1 MRLNLLLMCAIPAM
15 TLAACERPERAD
27 PAAAPYPA
35 GPIDQSEAEPVA
47 EPTAECVNESE
58 GYALEYPASWHVY
71 TGDLLGPCSLFHPE
85 PFEVPAYSEVPME
98 IAIMIDIEPVPY
110 GTFVGDMVGRTTFS
124 RAQTSIDGRQAS
136 RIEGETTGE
145 GLHPPGIG
153 SYEYFVDLG
162 GATLIAV
169 TYDAG
174 GMPFE
179 RKRRV
184 LDAMMST
191 LEFVRQD

>member
-1 MRLNLLLMCAIPAM
+1 MDAPVPVSFYRGMRLNLLLLCAIPAM
-15 TLAACERPERAD
+15 TLAACERPEGAE
-27 PAAAPYPA
+27 PAAAPEPA

-47 EPTAECVNESE
+47 EPTSECVNDSG
-58 GYALEYPASWHVY
+58 GYALEHPASWHVY
-71 TGDLLGPCSLFHPE
+71 TGDLLGPCSLFHPA

-98 IAIMIDIEPVPY
+98 I
-110 GTFVGDMVGRTTFS
+110 
-124 RAQTSIDGRQAS
+124 
-136 RIEGETTGE
+136 
-145 GLHPPGIG
+145 
-153 SYEYFVDLG
+153 DLG
-162 GATLIAV
+162 GSTLIAV

-174 GMPFE
+174 DMRFE